1 MDDTASGAWELA
13 VRDRLI
19 ARDPSALS
27 DLYDQFGSYVFG
39 LAARVIGDRHAA
51 EDVTQEVFLS
61 LWERPAAF
69 DPAEVSRAM
78 SAEDLRVTFEMPEG
92 NASATAYTCDFS
104 YDYVKINAE
113 YHT

>member
-1 MDDTASGAWELA
+1 MDETASGAWELA
-13 VRDRLI
+13 VRDRLV

-61 LWERPAAF
+61 LWERPEVFEPSRGRLRTFARRIQSSVLPITILSANPVPAA
-69 DPAEVSRAM
+69 PAPCRHLPAARDS
-78 SAEDLRVTFEMPEG
+78 P
-92 NASATAYTCDFS
+92 
-104 YDYVKINAE
+104 
-113 YHT
+113 